1 MTDNFLSD
9 DLGAFDKEEQRRR
22 KRQAVVRVAATA
34 FNRKGFANTSMDDV
48 AAVLKISKPALYQY
62 FESKQDLLYHCHQMV
77 MDHGEAGIALAKLS
91 GGSAFERLRICLSRY
106 MQGIFGDFGS
116 CAVLTD
122 VDSLEPKRRAEVIDR
137 RARISAA
144 IVKMIAEG
152 VEDGSIVNCDPKL
165 ASLFVLGVI
174 NWIPLWYRS
183 TGPNKPEEIIE
194 AFLKLTG
201 SGLHT
206 QDTSR
211 SADRPSKS
219 DRQIQKRKPGAS
231 HPKSRSDS

>member
-1 MTDNFLSD
+1 MTDNFLND

-62 FESKQDLLYHCHQMV
+62 FDSKQDLLYHCHQMV
-77 MDHGEAGIALAKLS
+77 MDHGDAGIALAKRS

-122 VDSLEPKRRAEVIDR
+122 VDSLEPKRRAEVIER

-144 IVKMIAEG
+144 LVKMIAEG
-152 VEDGSIVNCDPKL
+152 VADGSVVNCDPKL

-183 TGPNKPEEIIE
+183 TGPNKPEEIID
-194 AFLKLTG
+194 AFLNMLG
-201 SGLHT
+201 SGLNAR
-206 QDTSR
+206 DTSR
-211 SADRPSKS
+211 AELIQSKS
-219 DRQIQKRKPGAS
+219 NRSQRKAAAPRRLE
-231 HPKSRSDS
+231 K

>member
-1 MTDNFLSD
+1 MTDNFLNN

-77 MDHGEAGIALAKLS
+77 MDHGEAGIALAKRS

-122 VDSLEPKRRAEVIDR
+122 VDSLEPKRRAEVIER

-144 IVKMIAEG
+144 LVKMIAEG
-152 VEDGSIVNCDPKL
+152 VADGSVVNCDPKL

-183 TGPNKPEEIIE
+183 TGPNKPEEIID
-194 AFLKLTG
+194 AFLNMLG
-201 SGLHT
+201 SGLNAR
-206 QDTSR
+206 DTSR
-211 SADRPSKS
+211 RDLSQSKS
-219 DRQIQKRKPGAS
+219 SRTKRKAAP
-231 HPKSRSDS
+231 PRRVEE